1 MQVNK
6 CNSLVLLQRNTRLSG
21 IRKAQC
27 LFQLPLVRN
36 GQLSAAF
43 CTATGQ
49 YLSTIGS
56 LHTLAKTVNG
66 FTTTSVWLECTFH
79 CNFFSALKNPAR
91 VSFKHNRSPYPLC
104 RERSA
109 KVMEKRNVSNSFFI
123 NLPKPFQASAAV
135 LKPQAFQK
143 TGSHGCQNLREN
155 RW

>member
-49 YLSTIGS
+49 YLAAIGCFHALS
-56 LHTLAKTVNG
+56 ETMYR
-66 FTTTSVWLECTFH
+66 FTAAAMRLKCTFH
-79 CNFFSALKNPAR
+79 DLISLCSTKSPGEADR
-91 VSFKHNRSPYPLC
+91 VSIPDNGHTITRCL
-104 RERSA
+104 
-109 KVMEKRNVSNSFFI
+109 
-123 NLPKPFQASAAV
+123 
-135 LKPQAFQK
+135 
-143 TGSHGCQNLREN
+143 
-155 RW
+155 